1 MTFNSRSL
9 RPSGPRPRETMDLI
23 RRLEAAVELAILGIA
38 FYLVW
43 RELYRGMHGFP
54 AYFGRGKF
62 VLAGVYVVV
71 QLLTFEMN
79 ESFSFGKLKFS
90 GLVISQ
96 IVSDIFGNI
105 ITYFILSLIA
115 NVLVSAWP
123 MLLLTGIDIVIIL
136 LYCSMTTIIYLRTHI
151 PRRMVMVYGHNSA
164 RSLSLKM
171 GERPDK
177 YRIEKTIPV
186 ENGLEHILAGITG
199 FDAVVLNDVDAVIRN
214 DILKKCYADGIR
226 VYVVPKISDI
236 IIRGAEEIALF
247 DTPLLLVRSRGITEV
262 EYVIKR
268 FFDIVLSLIA
278 LIPGLPIMGLIAVAI
293 RLDDGGPVFFRQERV
308 TKGQR
313 RFWILKFRSMIVNAE
328 KEGEVRPTED
338 GDPRITRVGRF
349 IRAVRLDELPQ
360 LFNIIKGDMSIVG
373 PRPERVEHVE
383 LYTRDI
389 PEFAYRY
396 KVPAGLTGY
405 AQVYGRYNTTA
416 YDKLRLDLM
425 YIEQY
430 SLLLDLKLILMTVR
444 ILFTKESTEGFKQD
458 EQGSQA

>member
-177 YRIEKTIPV
+177 
-186 ENGLEHILAGITG
+186 
-199 FDAVVLNDVDAVIRN
+199 
-214 DILKKCYADGIR
+214 
-226 VYVVPKISDI
+226 
-236 IIRGAEEIALF
+236 
-247 DTPLLLVRSRGITEV
+247 
-262 EYVIKR
+262 
-268 FFDIVLSLIA
+268 
-278 LIPGLPIMGLIAVAI
+278 
-293 RLDDGGPVFFRQERV
+293 
-308 TKGQR
+308 
-313 RFWILKFRSMIVNAE
+313 
-328 KEGEVRPTED
+328 
-338 GDPRITRVGRF
+338 
-349 IRAVRLDELPQ
+349 
-360 LFNIIKGDMSIVG
+360 
-373 PRPERVEHVE
+373 
-383 LYTRDI
+383 
-389 PEFAYRY
+389 
-396 KVPAGLTGY
+396 
-405 AQVYGRYNTTA
+405 
-416 YDKLRLDLM
+416 
-425 YIEQY
+425 
-430 SLLLDLKLILMTVR
+430 
-444 ILFTKESTEGFKQD
+444 
-458 EQGSQA
+458 